1 MELWIHPSLWSLPQ
15 CCHSTLD
22 LPQKPC
28 HWVLFLLDLYPV
40 DSTMKLLEVITPPPN
55 SREGEMKEGWRT
67 TGGQALRCWLLLPRK
82 PPRETTGS
90 FGDWCLNRTN
100 SSKGRPRSPIKAASQ
115 CSFNKA
121 SHSLDLCSLVSCLTK
136 LFSSLCPLH
145 SATPRHHLPAPS
157 SPLVHDL
164 LLQWLVLTHSDKHSR
179 HNVFSLQ
186 M

>member
-1 MELWIHPSLWSLPQ
+1 MEPWIHPSLWSLPQ

-22 LPQKPC
+22 LPQKPR

-100 SSKGRPRSPIKAASQ
+100 S
-115 CSFNKA
+115 
-121 SHSLDLCSLVSCLTK
+121 LDLCILVSCLTN
-136 LFSSLCPLH
+136 LLSSLCPLH

-157 SPLVHDL
+157 SPLVHGL
-164 LLQWLVLTHSDKHSR
+164 LLQWLVLTHSDKYSC